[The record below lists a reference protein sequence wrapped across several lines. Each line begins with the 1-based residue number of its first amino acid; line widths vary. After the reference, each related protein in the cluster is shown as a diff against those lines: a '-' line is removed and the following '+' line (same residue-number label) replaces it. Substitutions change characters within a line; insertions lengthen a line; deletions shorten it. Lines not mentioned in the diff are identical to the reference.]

1 MRKSK
6 NLCIPLTAP
15 VELRCEAGAVDFTS
29 ARKRLT
35 VIYLPAKV
43 IGCVPRTSRFGWQ
56 TGMQSA
62 MQHF

>member
-29 ARKRLT
+29 ARKRALT
-35 VIYLPAKV
+35 VKGHAHL
-43 IGCVPRTSRFGWQ
+43 GEL
-56 TGMQSA
+56 
-62 MQHF
+62 